1 MADKINSELNK
12 ICNEE
17 FVPHFVGIKDED
29 LKMNKYQI
37 GGIARNLKKDFV
49 YIVDGGYKGLAGKVD
64 LVSSFTEIDVEDL
77 LSDSTDYFNSNSIV
91 GSNKELYEKYTQKK
105 KEKVEVEEKLQYLE
119 QIVYFLE
126 NSRTKDLMM
135 EDLWKYHPDVFLNIN
150 LGEKISSLS
159 DGKVV
164 DVCKYV
170 SDKSVRVIQ
179 TPPSKSKKTTI
190 LD

>member
-126 NSRTKDLMM
+126 KGHTCTNKMLEVAKELAEKRGIK
-135 EDLWKYHPDVFLNIN
+135 NIN
-150 LGEKISSLS
+150 SEEPYPNKI
-159 DGKVV
+159 K
-164 DVCKYV
+164 
-170 SDKSVRVIQ
+170 
-179 TPPSKSKKTTI
+179 PPSLYLQIFLARTQLEKAFYP
-190 LD
+190 